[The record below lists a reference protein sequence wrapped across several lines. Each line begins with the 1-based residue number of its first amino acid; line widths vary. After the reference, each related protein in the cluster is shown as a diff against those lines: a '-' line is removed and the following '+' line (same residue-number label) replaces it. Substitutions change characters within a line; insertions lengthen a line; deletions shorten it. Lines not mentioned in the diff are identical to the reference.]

1 MKLTRREPPEIG
13 ISFLDTITCGVGAII
28 LLMTV
33 TTTRPHAP
41 EQPVADPRAT
51 QISQLQRQLFAE
63 RVVLAGVNA
72 QQQQRAG
79 AQELSEA
86 ELKKIKTQ
94 IATLLSAQANAGRA
108 DQTAALNAEIYGQ
121 LKTAQQQITEEMAR
135 LYAQKNR
142 ARPKDLIGG
151 IPIDSEYICFIIDTS
166 GSMFNYAWPRLLNE
180 LIEILS
186 VYPHV
191 KGLQVMN
198 DQGTYMFPEH
208 AGQWLIDSPDQ
219 RRTVI
224 DKLTTWN
231 VFSKSSP
238 GEGITAAVQQFYRS
252 DRKISLYVLG
262 DEFTGPSIRE
272 IAEVVRQSNRP
283 STTGVP
289 RVRIHAIGFPTQFA
303 NPPSMQATGI
313 RFAALMRELTR
324 QNGGSFV
331 GLNSFR

>member
-33 TTTRPHAP
+33 TTTRPQEAP
-41 EQPVADPRAT
+41 PSDSDPRAVA
-51 QISQLQRQLFAE
+51 ISQLQRELFA
-63 RVVLAGVNA
+63 A
-72 QQQQRAG
+72 QAELG
-79 AQELSEA
+79 KVTAEAESKVSKAALSES
-86 ELKKIKTQ
+86 ELKKVKAQ
-94 IATLLSAQANAGRA
+94 IAALLAAQASAAKA
-108 DQTAALNAEIYGQ
+108 DQNAAQNAEIYGE

-166 GSMFNYAWPRLLNE
+166 GSMFNYAWPRLLNQIVE
-180 LIEILS
+180 TLS
-186 VYPHV
+186 VYPRV

-198 DQGTYMFPEH
+198 DQGTYMFPEF
-208 AGQWLIDSPDQ
+208 AGDWIPDSPD
-219 RRTVI
+219 RRRAVI
-224 DKLTTWN
+224 DKLSTWN

-238 GEGITAAVQQFYRS
+238 GEGIEAAVTQFYRP
-252 DRKISLYVLG
+252 DRKISLFVLG
-262 DEFTGPSIRE
+262 DEFTGPSIRQ
-272 IAEVVRQSNRP
+272 IAEVVRKVNRP
-283 STTGVP
+283 NQSGEP
-289 RVRIHAIGFPTQFA
+289 LVRIHAIGFPTQFA

>member
-41 EQPVADPRAT
+41 EPPVEDPRAT

-63 RVVLAGVNA
+63 RVVLTGVNA
-72 QQQQRAG
+72 KQQQRVG
-79 AQELSEA
+79 AQELSA
-86 ELKKIKTQ
+86 TDLKKIKTQ

-142 ARPKDLIGG
+142 AQPKDLIGG

-180 LIEILS
+180 VIEILS

-219 RRTVI
+219 RRSVI

>member
-13 ISFLDTITCGVGAII
+13 LSFLDTLTCGVGAII

-41 EQPVADPRAT
+41 EPPVADPRAS

-72 QQQQRAG
+72 QQQQQVG
-79 AQELSEA
+79 AQELSA
-86 ELKKIKTQ
+86 TELKKIKTQ
-94 IATLLSAQANAGRA
+94 IAALLSAQANAGRA

-166 GSMFNYAWPRLLNE
+166 GSMFNYAWPRLLSE

-219 RRTVI
+219 RRKVI

-283 STTGVP
+283 STTGAP